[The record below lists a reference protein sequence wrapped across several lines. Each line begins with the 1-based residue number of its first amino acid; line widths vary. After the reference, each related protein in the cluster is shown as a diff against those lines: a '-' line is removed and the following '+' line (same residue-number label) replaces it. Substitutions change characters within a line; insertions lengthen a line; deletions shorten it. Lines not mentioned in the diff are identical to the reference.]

1 MAMDILS
8 IPAINDKLKRVFS
21 GARRTISWEKTQLEV
36 ENIKKNRIFEILK
49 SKWYFKEKFYNL
61 VIVR

>member
-21 GARRTISWEKTQLEV
+21 GARRTTLWERAQLRVKNIEKV
-36 ENIKKNRIFEILK
+36 EYLK
-49 SKWYFKEKFYNL
+49 Y
-61 VIVR
+61 